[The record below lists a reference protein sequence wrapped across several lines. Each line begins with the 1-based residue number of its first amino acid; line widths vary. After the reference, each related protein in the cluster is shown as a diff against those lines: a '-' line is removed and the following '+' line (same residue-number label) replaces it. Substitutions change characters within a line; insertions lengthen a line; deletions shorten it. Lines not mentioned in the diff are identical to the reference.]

1 MVDNK
6 YDIVGIGNSIVDV
19 ITDVEDQFLNEHEL
33 RKGLMSLVDLDGI
46 KNISEKIDIKK
57 TVSGGSV
64 ANSIVALAQNNMKT
78 CLLYTSPSPRD

>member
-19 ITDVEDQFLNEHEL
+19 ITDVEDQFLNDHEL

-46 KNISEKIDIKK
+46 KNISGKIDIKK

-64 ANSIVALAQNNMKT
+64 ANSIVALSQSNMKT
-78 CLLYTSPSPRD
+78 AFI

>member
-57 TVSGGSV
+57 KVSV
-64 ANSIVALAQNNMKT
+64 
-78 CLLYTSPSPRD
+78 